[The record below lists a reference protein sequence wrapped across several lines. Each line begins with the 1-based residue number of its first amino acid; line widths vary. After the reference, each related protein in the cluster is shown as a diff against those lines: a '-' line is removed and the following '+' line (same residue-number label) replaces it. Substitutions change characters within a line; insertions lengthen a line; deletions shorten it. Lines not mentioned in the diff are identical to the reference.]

1 MSQLAKA
8 LRDDARRK
16 QKERQSMAESAVPM
30 NRRTVLQ
37 RGLAILAGLVGLDV
51 VDPNSRLHAEV
62 LEPPNSGFQRLRFY
76 ARRWQTLSHGHLPGE
91 LPVASNPIHRQG
103 DLSSAI
109 GGQKTGEFCATCFFP
124 VSSFGTRNSSGANME
139 LHTFALGEDTLFG
152 MGSSQSAGAGQV
164 FAILGGTG
172 RFTGARGSYV
182 ISPVAEEGKQDY
194 TEINIT
200 IINEKA

>member
-1 MSQLAKA
+1 
-8 LRDDARRK
+8 
-16 QKERQSMAESAVPM
+16 
-30 NRRTVLQ
+30 
-37 RGLAILAGLVGLDV
+37 
-51 VDPNSRLHAEV
+51 
-62 LEPPNSGFQRLRFY
+62 
-76 ARRWQTLSHGHLPGE
+76 LPGE
-91 LPVASNPIHRQG
+91 LPVASNPMHRQG

-109 GGQKTGEFCATCFFP
+109 EGQKTGEFCATCFSP
-124 VSSFGTRNSSGANME
+124 VSSFGTRNCSGSNME
-139 LHTFALGEDTLFG
+139 LHTFTFGEDTVYG
-152 MGSSQSAGAGQV
+152 MGSSTSVGLGQV